1 MIRIT
6 SHMPFA
12 LCVPFPAPRG
22 VEPEFF
28 EIPAA
33 ADGQPGVA
41 ELENLDA
48 ITISRLRWH
57 YDWRP
62 TDVKN
67 KGKKRDQ
74 LNADEIADIGLMTIE
89 ILDGK
94 PAPARAPKKKKGQE
108 RRPTLADVAAEEGAA
123 ASS

>member
-6 SHMPFA
+6 STMAFA
-12 LCVPFPAPRG
+12 LSVPFLAPRG

-33 ADGQPGVA
+33 VDGQPGVVELA
-41 ELENLDA
+41 ELDS
-48 ITISRLRWH
+48 ITIKRLRWH

-67 KGKKRDQ
+67 VDKPKGSLDQ
-74 LNADEIADIGLMTIE
+74 ADIAEIGLMTIE
-89 ILDGK
+89 ILDG
-94 PAPARAPKKKKGQE
+94 APSPKLAPKKKKGAK
-108 RRPTLADVAAEEGAA
+108 RRPTMAEVKAEEGAPV
-123 ASS
+123 